1 MRAGGLRV
9 VEAAEKFADALA
21 GAKREAKAAFAKV
34 GVLVTLIGYLSM
46 LLFAMT
52 WWRWLGWI

>member
-1 MRAGGLRV
+1 
-9 VEAAEKFADALA
+9 
-21 GAKREAKAAFAKV
+21 
-34 GVLVTLIGYLSM
+34 VLVTLIGYLSM